1 MKITCMIVKGEVK
14 KTLEEPEKKT
24 PILAKHDLSRPI
36 TRLFIHL

>member
-1 MKITCMIVKGEVK
+1 MKITWMIVKGEVK
-14 KTLEEPEKKT
+14 WKHWRNPKKA